1 MGTTALTENDLLIDC
16 DENYFQEITLKR
28 NLLQN
33 DHSYY
38 YKSTPG
44 DGEAQWE
51 VLEKILN
58 SMSQHAPHKF
68 NLQRSGASG
77 KWTNKVL
84 NESFEFT
91 FGDAKSLPLE
101 PLDWVGRQVQEDLI
115 ILNEQGELISG
126 QLCFPAGW
134 NLEEKIGKNIM
145 AIHAPLPG
153 RLNPMIQAASKLM
166 ERLPNG
172 HPVQRSNW
180 GVRVCDDLDLS
191 PKHSQR
197 YRELLLQ
204 SEAWDEKTIGEN
216 LFIRIEYQTLS
227 RLSQSNGILFTIRT
241 YLGKVSDE
249 IPDRE
254 RTKRFLNYLQSVPPD
269 VLDYKLIT
277 PYVDKLV
284 RYLQMHQTIL

>member
-1 MGTTALTENDLLIDC
+1 MGTTPLSENEPLIDC
-16 DENYFQEITLKR
+16 DENYFNEITLKR
-28 NLLQN
+28 SLLEK

-38 YKSTPG
+38 YKSSEG

-51 VLEKILN
+51 VLEKVLSN
-58 SMSQHAPHKF
+58 LVKHAPQKF
-68 NLQRSGASG
+68 SLERKGSAAR
-77 KWTNKVL
+77 WTNTLL
-84 NESFEFT
+84 NESHEFT
-91 FGDAKSLPLE
+91 FGDARSLPRE

-134 NLEEKIGKNIM
+134 SLDEKFGKNMM

-166 ERLPNG
+166 ERIPNG
-172 HPVQRSNW
+172 HPLQRSNW
-180 GVRVCDDLDLS
+180 GIRVCDELDLS

-197 YRELLLQ
+197 YRELLSQ
-204 SEAWDEKTIGEN
+204 SESWDEKTIGEK

-227 RLSQSNGILFTIRT
+227 RLSQSNGILFTIHT

-249 IPDRE
+249 IPNRE
-254 RTKRFLNYLQSVPPD
+254 RIKRFLNYLVSVPPD
-269 VLDYKLIT
+269 VLEYKLIH
-277 PYVDKLV
+277 PYSEKLI